1 MNLKKENNITKN
13 PGYLVVTKAGKS
25 GRTFHSKGLICNKVP
40 VYLELEG
47 HPHCYTDKAILCDPK
62 TLQTVGF
69 ID

>member
-1 MNLKKENNITKN
+1 MTTSNA
-13 PGYLVVTKAGKS
+13 GYLVITKTGKS
-25 GRTFHSKGLICNKVP
+25 GRTFYSKGLINNKVP

-47 HPHCYTDKAILCDPK
+47 QPYCYTDKAILCDPK